1 MREQAHAHLM
11 NCKLPFKLIME
22 STQILLDGDIEFEML
37 DTKVKQSRRARRVSI
52 SITML
57 NIMKR

>member
-1 MREQAHAHLM
+1 M

-22 STQILLDGDIEFEML
+22 STPILLDGDIEFEML

-57 NIMKR
+57 KIMKR